1 MQKIRCLVVDDEPLA
16 AGLIEK
22 HLLKFNQ
29 FELVASCWNAMEAF
43 EVLKREKIDLIFLD
57 IQMPVLS
64 GIDFVRSLR
73 HPPSIIFVTAYRD
86 YAAESYELD
95 VVDYLVKP
103 ITFDRFFRSI
113 NKYLAQ
119 VENTVQ
125 QKTIKATKTSEPDD
139 LSFIYVNTNRRYVK
153 VLFEEVEYIESLK
166 DYIRIH
172 TIRETITTKDKISD
186 FREKSTGLL
195 PASASII
202 YCKYKKY
209 NGIYYAR
216 Y

>member
-1 MQKIRCLVVDDEPLA
+1 MQKIKCLVVDDEPLA

-22 HLLKFNQ
+22 HLSKFSQ

-166 DYIRIH
+166 DYVRVKRICACEVYIH
-172 TIRETITTKDKISD
+172 K
-186 FREKSTGLL
+186 
-195 PASASII
+195 
-202 YCKYKKY
+202 
-209 NGIYYAR
+209 NH
-216 Y
+216 